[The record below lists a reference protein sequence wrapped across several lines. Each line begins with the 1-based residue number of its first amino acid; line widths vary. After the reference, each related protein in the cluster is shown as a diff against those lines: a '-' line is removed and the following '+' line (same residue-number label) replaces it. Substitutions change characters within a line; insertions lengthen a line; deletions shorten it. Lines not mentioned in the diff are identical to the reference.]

1 MLSIF
6 IRYFSIIYCNIYSY
20 TKILRFESNN
30 KSNRFVYIFIS
41 LIFSTCI
48 SSLPLDS
55 FSLRIIFIY
64 TACYVFLILYTK
76 TKFHIAFTTNIL
88 SFAMSYIT
96 LSTASLITGLFFT
109 LLQINTASIH
119 EIYYVLS
126 TSIIQCILVHFLFR
140 IKRLKNGMSFL
151 IKGKI
156 PYLAVFFCILLI
168 GGIIVIH
175 IIDITHFFTR
185 LFIMFTMILL
195 ALALLIWWRRK
206 ITQSYVEKL
215 RVSEVEALY
224 KEISDKEHEIEK
236 LHSNNRYLARI
247 IHKDNKLIPAMELAV
262 RNYLQNGMQMKP
274 EDARQYG
281 IDLLA
286 QLQTMA
292 ADREGIIQNYHDDY
306 RFRPQIGLYSVDAII
321 YYMERRAIPHSIRY
335 EYQFDKGLKEVML
348 SYIDENDAI
357 HLLSDAIE
365 NSIIATMHAIK
376 KEIKIH
382 IGFIQDILFMDISDT
397 GLPFEPATYQNF
409 GLLQHTTHKDSG
421 GSGVGLLDIWK
432 LKHKYKIS
440 LQIYEYPPDDHEYTK
455 KIRFFFDRRNH
466 FLIQSYRSQEITS
479 LITRSDLHVFP
490 YVEGSDF
497 ILTLDEE
504 INEEAE

>member
-1 MLSIF
+1 M
-6 IRYFSIIYCNIYSY
+6 
-20 TKILRFESNN
+20 
-30 KSNRFVYIFIS
+30 
-41 LIFSTCI
+41 
-48 SSLPLDS
+48 
-55 FSLRIIFIY
+55 
-64 TACYVFLILYTK
+64 
-76 TKFHIAFTTNIL
+76 
-88 SFAMSYIT
+88 
-96 LSTASLITGLFFT
+96 
-109 LLQINTASIH
+109 
-119 EIYYVLS
+119 
-126 TSIIQCILVHFLFR
+126 
-140 IKRLKNGMSFL
+140 
-151 IKGKI
+151 
-156 PYLAVFFCILLI
+156 
-168 GGIIVIH
+168 
-175 IIDITHFFTR
+175 
-185 LFIMFTMILL
+185 
-195 ALALLIWWRRK
+195 
-206 ITQSYVEKL
+206 
-215 RVSEVEALY
+215 
-224 KEISDKEHEIEK
+224 
-236 LHSNNRYLARI
+236 
-247 IHKDNKLIPAMELAV
+247 AV

>member
-1 MLSIF
+1 MLSLS
-6 IRYFSIIYCNIYSY
+6 IRYFFTIIGSLYIYSRILNLKY
-20 TKILRFESNN
+20 KTQIHFLLNLLFSACVSFIVCNFAKGYSLLRFSFL
-30 KSNRFVYIFIS
+30 FVIYYIFVTLYTHTKPHIS
-41 LIFSTCI
+41 AMATIISFTISFVILAI
-48 SSLPLDS
+48 SSLLLSIIVTTLFPS
-55 FSLRIIFIY
+55 FSPTSTLTI
-64 TACYVFLILYTK
+64 LI
-76 TKFHIAFTTNIL
+76 
-88 SFAMSYIT
+88 M
-96 LSTASLITGLFFT
+96 G
-109 LLQINTASIH
+109 LLQ
-119 EIYYVLS
+119 
-126 TSIIQCILVHFLFR
+126 
-140 IKRLKNGMSFL
+140 SFL
-151 IKGKI
+151 I
-156 PYLAVFFCILLI
+156 YLLFKVKRLRNGMPFLYKNSVINIGLALSLFYILLFMTL
-168 GGIIVIH
+168 VQNPP
-175 IIDITHFFTR
+175 TSFLTQLSLF
-185 LFIMFTMILL
+185 LFIVSMT
-195 ALALLIWWRRK
+195 LALLIWWRRK

-504 INEEAE
+504 ITEEAE

>member
-1 MLSIF
+1 MITIIFRYFFISYSCLYIFTKVINLPKISWKGKICQILFCLCASIF
-6 IRYFSIIYCNIYSY
+6 TSFFAANSIFMR
-20 TKILRFESNN
+20 ILL
-30 KSNRFVYIFIS
+30 IFIFCLTYNLLQS
-41 LIFSTCI
+41 
-48 SSLPLDS
+48 
-55 FSLRIIFIY
+55 
-64 TACYVFLILYTK
+64 K
-76 TKFHIAFTTNIL
+76 
-88 SFAMSYIT
+88 
-96 LSTASLITGLFFT
+96 T
-109 LLQINTASIH
+109 LLSVSFT
-119 EIYYVLS
+119 
-126 TSIIQCILVHFLFR
+126 TSIISFALSYMMLAISSFILSLILTPIYKRFSAFPINSYILFTGILQCFIAKLLFH
-140 IKRLKNGMSFL
+140 IKRLKRGMPFIIKNKIVNIGVIIASFL
-151 IKGKI
+151 II
-156 PYLAVFFCILLI
+156 YNLFLQTILTASISIHFVALI
-168 GGIIVIH
+168 
-175 IIDITHFFTR
+175 
-185 LFIMFTMILL
+185 FILLL

>member
-1 MLSIF
+1 MSSLI
-6 IRYFSIIYCNIYSY
+6 IRYFFIIFCSLYTYYKLLNIAIHS
-20 TKILRFESNN
+20 
-30 KSNRFVYIFIS
+30 KSQYLISALIAFSIS
-41 LIFSTCI
+41 LLSSNPFTPKSTTRLVIASTLFLIMITFRTHTSLHI
-48 SSLPLDS
+48 STIATTISFAVSLISLATSAFLISLP
-55 FSLRIIFIY
+55 IIF
-64 TACYVFLILYTK
+64 FFK
-76 TKFHIAFTTNIL
+76 N
-88 SFAMSYIT
+88 
-96 LSTASLITGLFFT
+96 ASLISLLPLLSIGFLQFILIYLLFK
-109 LLQINTASIH
+109 
-119 EIYYVLS
+119 
-126 TSIIQCILVHFLFR
+126 
-140 IKRLKNGMSFL
+140 IKRLQKGMTFLYHNSF
-151 IKGKI
+151 ISI
-156 PYLAVFFCILLI
+156 
-168 GGIIVIH
+168 GIILSLFVIL
-175 IIDITHFFTR
+175 IFFTIQYISPASIPNYLLLL
-185 LFIMFTMILL
+185 LFILLL

-504 INEEAE
+504 ITEETE

>member
-1 MLSIF
+1 MISLML
-6 IRYFSIIYCNIYSY
+6 RYFFIFSCGIYCYL
-20 TKILRFESNN
+20 KILNINTKSVIFLITNIVSSFGFALVLNFLPVENSALRFALLFSLL
-30 KSNRFVYIFIS
+30 FIFTTFYTQTKLHISFTVTIISVAISVISLAFSS
-41 LIFSTCI
+41 LIFSI
-48 SSLPLDS
+48 SV
-55 FSLRIIFIY
+55 
-64 TACYVFLILYTK
+64 T
-76 TKFHIAFTTNIL
+76 
-88 SFAMSYIT
+88 M
-96 LSTASLITGLFFT
+96 
-109 LLQINTASIH
+109 LL
-119 EIYYVLS
+119 
-126 TSIIQCILVHFLFR
+126 TSILPTGPSLMLLMGLMQLLLPFLLFK
-140 IKRLKNGMSFL
+140 IKRLKKGMPFL
-151 IKGKI
+151 YQNFII
-156 PYLAVFFCILLI
+156 NL
-168 GGIIVIH
+168 GIIIAIPVILIFLLLQH
-175 IIDITHFFTR
+175 TKPSSFSSRLLVLFFI
-185 LFIMFTMILL
+185 LLL

-365 NSIIATMHAIK
+365 NSIIATMHVIK

-504 INEEAE
+504 ITEETE

>member
-1 MLSIF
+1 MLISF
-6 IRYFSIIYCNIYSY
+6 IRFSTILFCSIYSY
-20 TKILRFESNN
+20 NKLLNIPICFKRHYTNYLLFSLFIGLITLFVPETHSAFRILFLLLANL
-30 KSNRFVYIFIS
+30 IFIS
-41 LIFSTCI
+41 K
-48 SSLPLDS
+48 SSD
-55 FSLRIIFIY
+55 I
-64 TACYVFLILYTK
+64 
-76 TKFHIAFTTNIL
+76 KFNITL
-88 SFAMSYIT
+88 LTGMISFAMSYMSLSLSAFILCT
-96 LSTASLITGLFFT
+96 LIAIFSDNISFILNPLTVVLGSI
-109 LLQINTASIH
+109 LQFMF
-119 EIYYVLS
+119 IY
-126 TSIIQCILVHFLFR
+126 ILFR
-140 IKRLKNGMSFL
+140 IKRLRKGMTFL
-151 IKGKI
+151 KKSNIVNFG
-156 PYLAVFFCILLI
+156 LAVCIT
-168 GGIIVIH
+168 IIC
-175 IIDITHFFTR
+175 
-185 LFIMFTMILL
+185 LFIASEIKSSLNYILRLLTMLTTLLL

-215 RVSEVEALY
+215 RISEVEALY

-504 INEEAE
+504 ITEETE

>member
-1 MLSIF
+1 MIIQVF
-6 IRYFSIIYCNIYSY
+6 RYFILLYCSSQIYKKLLNTNFDRPYSTVHITVYFLLIAFISSKLFDNNLISKTIFLVLSFSMFIFLYSKIKMNVSFIASILS
-20 TKILRFESNN
+20 LGVS
-30 KSNRFVYIFIS
+30 FIS
-41 LIFSTCI
+41 LTI
-48 SSLPLDS
+48 SSLLVCIIIMPFNYNNASFPLEICIVIS
-55 FSLRIIFIY
+55 GILQYI
-64 TACYVFLILYTK
+64 LIHL
-76 TKFHIAFTTNIL
+76 
-88 SFAMSYIT
+88 
-96 LSTASLITGLFFT
+96 LFK
-109 LLQINTASIH
+109 
-119 EIYYVLS
+119 
-126 TSIIQCILVHFLFR
+126 
-140 IKRLKNGMSFL
+140 IKRLQKGMPFL
-151 IKGKI
+151 IKSSF
-156 PYLAVFFCILLI
+156 LNI
-168 GGIIVIH
+168 GMVICMIVI
-175 IIDITHFFTR
+175 IYFVFLSEIAS
-185 LFIMFTMILL
+185 TMYVIHLL
-195 ALALLIWWRRK
+195 SMLLVVLLSLPLLIWWRRK

-440 LQIYEYPPDDHEYTK
+440 LQIYEYSPDDHEYTK

-504 INEEAE
+504 ITEETE

>member
-1 MLSIF
+1 MMPAAMAMVTLRAVKPVAAA
-6 IRYFSIIYCNIYSY
+6 RYGC
-20 TKILRFESNN
+20 
-30 KSNRFVYIFIS
+30 
-41 LIFSTCI
+41 
-48 SSLPLDS
+48 
-55 FSLRIIFIY
+55 
-64 TACYVFLILYTK
+64 TK
-76 TKFHIAFTTNIL
+76 TKLHISFSAATISFAASYFSLTLCGFIL
-88 SFAMSYIT
+88 SVILTIVYGDPYSILNLPYI
-96 LSTASLITGLFFT
+96 
-109 LLQINTASIH
+109 
-119 EIYYVLS
+119 
-126 TSIIQCILVHFLFR
+126 ILGSCSQFIFLRLLFR
-140 IKRLKNGMSFL
+140 VKRLQKGMPFL
-151 IKGKI
+151 IKNKVINYGI
-156 PYLAVFFCILLI
+156 LISIFLFCCFSFILPNL
-168 GGIIVIH
+168 
-175 IIDITHFFTR
+175 DPQ
-185 LFIMFTMILL
+185 LFPLNLLTMTAILLL

-440 LQIYEYPPDDHEYTK
+440 LQIYEYSPDDHEYTK

-504 INEEAE
+504 ITEETE

>member
-1 MLSIF
+1 MPFLLKSSIF
-6 IRYFSIIYCNIYSY
+6 NLGVVICLFIILYNNILNVFEYSTSFIRG
-20 TKILRFESNN
+20 ILL
-30 KSNRFVYIFIS
+30 S
-41 LIFSTCI
+41 LI
-48 SSLPLDS
+48 L
-55 FSLRIIFIY
+55 
-64 TACYVFLILYTK
+64 
-76 TKFHIAFTTNIL
+76 
-88 SFAMSYIT
+88 
-96 LSTASLITGLFFT
+96 
-109 LLQINTASIH
+109 
-119 EIYYVLS
+119 
-126 TSIIQCILVHFLFR
+126 
-140 IKRLKNGMSFL
+140 
-151 IKGKI
+151 
-156 PYLAVFFCILLI
+156 
-168 GGIIVIH
+168 
-175 IIDITHFFTR
+175 
-185 LFIMFTMILL
+185 LL

-224 KEISDKEHEIEK
+224 KEVSDKEHEIEK

-247 IHKDNKLIPAMELAV
+247 IHRDNKLIPAMELAV

-365 NSIIATMHAIK
+365 NALIATMHSIK

-504 INEEAE
+504 INEETE

>member
-1 MLSIF
+1 MTTLF
-6 IRYFSIIYCNIYSY
+6 IRYFSIIFCSIYCYHKVLNLNTDKSY
-20 TKILRFESNN
+20 Y
-30 KSNRFVYIFIS
+30 YIFNSLTSLFITTVVTLLFYKNIAFHTILLFTMYFTIVSVYSKIKLHIS
-41 LIFSTCI
+41 LIVTIISYAISYISLLFSGLIMSVII
-48 SSLPLDS
+48 SMFFNTISVLS
-55 FSLRIIFIY
+55 VYSIILGALLQHFFIY
-64 TACYVFLILYTK
+64 LIFK
-76 TKFHIAFTTNIL
+76 
-88 SFAMSYIT
+88 
-96 LSTASLITGLFFT
+96 
-109 LLQINTASIH
+109 
-119 EIYYVLS
+119 
-126 TSIIQCILVHFLFR
+126 
-140 IKRLKNGMSFL
+140 IKRLKKGMPFLLKSSILNLGVVICLFIILYNTILNVFEYSTSF
-151 IKGKI
+151 IRG
-156 PYLAVFFCILLI
+156 ILLSLI
-168 GGIIVIH
+168 
-175 IIDITHFFTR
+175 
-185 LFIMFTMILL
+185 LLL

-504 INEEAE
+504 ITEEAE

>member
-1 MLSIF
+1 MLPYILKYFSLILCSSYSYLKILNIKKSSKRNTLTYTVFTLIFSCLMTLFSNKPFISKNVIIFIMFFLSIRLYAQIRLQISFIVAVISFSLSYIALAFSGIIISVLITPFCLNISEIPSIYYVSISSILQLLFLHLLFHIKRLRNGMPF
-6 IRYFSIIYCNIYSY
+6 IR
-20 TKILRFESNN
+20 NN
-30 KSNRFVYIFIS
+30 KSINVGISISFFII
-41 LIFSTCI
+41 L
-48 SSLPLDS
+48 L
-55 FSLRIIFIY
+55 FIY
-64 TACYVFLILYTK
+64 LYNVKSYLFAQRFGGFIIIL
-76 TKFHIAFTTNIL
+76 
-88 SFAMSYIT
+88 
-96 LSTASLITGLFFT
+96 
-109 LLQINTASIH
+109 
-119 EIYYVLS
+119 
-126 TSIIQCILVHFLFR
+126 
-140 IKRLKNGMSFL
+140 
-151 IKGKI
+151 
-156 PYLAVFFCILLI
+156 
-168 GGIIVIH
+168 
-175 IIDITHFFTR
+175 
-185 LFIMFTMILL
+185 LL

-504 INEEAE
+504 ITEEAE

>member
-1 MLSIF
+1 MISILIKFFFIIFCSIYTYYKIMNLSLDKHMLFFIVPAMSLLIALPIVLLSKLNIPYTILLLFLLYFTSIC
-6 IRYFSIIYCNIYSY
+6 IYTQTSFSFGFLISLLSFAISCMALTVVGFLFSVVLTLFLHDISDIQNII
-20 TKILRFESNN
+20 
-30 KSNRFVYIFIS
+30 YIFI
-41 LIFSTCI
+41 
-48 SSLPLDS
+48 
-55 FSLRIIFIY
+55 
-64 TACYVFLILYTK
+64 
-76 TKFHIAFTTNIL
+76 
-88 SFAMSYIT
+88 
-96 LSTASLITGLFFT
+96 GG
-109 LLQINTASIH
+109 LLQF
-119 EIYYVLS
+119 LL
-126 TSIIQCILVHFLFR
+126 IQRLFK
-140 IKRLKNGMSFL
+140 IKRLCKGMPFL
-151 IKGKI
+151 SKRKALTSGIVICLTI
-156 PYLAVFFCILLI
+156 PALILLLSTI
-168 GGIIVIH
+168 NPHSTYI
-175 IIDITHFFTR
+175 HFFS
-185 LFIMFTMILL
+185 LLLILLL

-365 NSIIATMHAIK
+365 NALIATMHSIK